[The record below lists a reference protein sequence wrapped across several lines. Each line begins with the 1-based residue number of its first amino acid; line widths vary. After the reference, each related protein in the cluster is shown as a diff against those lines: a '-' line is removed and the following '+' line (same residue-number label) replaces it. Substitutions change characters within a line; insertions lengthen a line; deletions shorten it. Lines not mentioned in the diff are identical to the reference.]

1 VTSSIGCFVALLV
14 VEKRNQATS
23 PAATTA
29 LIVIKTVTIGG
40 IPPRLLAVIKGMMN
54 LVFIT
59 LSLALEGRRKKKK
72 ELGLFTV
79 YGLATAKLV
88 W

>member
-1 VTSSIGCFVALLV
+1 M
-14 VEKRNQATS
+14 
-23 PAATTA
+23 
-29 LIVIKTVTIGG
+29 
-40 IPPRLLAVIKGMMN
+40 PPRLLVVIKGMVN

-59 LSLALEGRRKKKK
+59 LSLVLEGRRKKEK

>member
-1 VTSSIGCFVALLV
+1 MV
-14 VEKRNQATS
+14 
-23 PAATTA
+23 
-29 LIVIKTVTIGG
+29 
-40 IPPRLLAVIKGMMN
+40 N

-59 LSLALEGRRKKKK
+59 LSLVLEGRRKKKK
-72 ELGLFTV
+72 EIGLFTV

>member
-1 VTSSIGCFVALLV
+1 M
-14 VEKRNQATS
+14 NQATS
-23 PAATTA
+23 DAATTA
-29 LIVIKTVTIGG
+29 EIVIKTVTIGG
-40 IPPRLLAVIKGMMN
+40 TPPRLLAVIKGMVN

-59 LSLALEGRRKKKK
+59 LSLVLEGRRKKKK
-72 ELGLFTV
+72 EIGLLVV

>member
-1 VTSSIGCFVALLV
+1 
-14 VEKRNQATS
+14 
-23 PAATTA
+23 
-29 LIVIKTVTIGG
+29 VIKTVTIGG
-40 IPPRLLAVIKGMMN
+40 TPPRLLAVIKGMVN

-59 LSLALEGRRKKKK
+59 LSLMLEGRRKKEK
-72 ELGLFTV
+72 ELGLLAV

>member
-1 VTSSIGCFVALLV
+1 
-14 VEKRNQATS
+14 
-23 PAATTA
+23 
-29 LIVIKTVTIGG
+29 VISTVTIGG
-40 IPPRLLAVIKGMMN
+40 IPPRLLTLIEERVKP
-54 LVFIT
+54 VFIT
-59 LSLALEGRRKKKK
+59 LSPAWRERKKGKK